1 MSEEVNEVVEENAE
15 METIKELMGK
25 VDAMIEPEKYA
36 DLEQKYKKLL
46 KDYTE
51 RRPAPKKKE
60 IGYSERQV
68 TKQDLFVLQRLPLS
82 NDEILKLISEI
93 PDRQE

>member
-1 MSEEVNEVVEENAE
+1 MTDNIKVEESKFI
-15 METIKELMGK
+15 TPPHSPL
-25 VDAMIEPEKYA
+25 VV
-36 DLEQKYKKLL
+36 KKCP
-46 KDYTE
+46 
-51 RRPAPKKKE
+51 PAPKKKE

-93 PDRQE
+93 PDRRE